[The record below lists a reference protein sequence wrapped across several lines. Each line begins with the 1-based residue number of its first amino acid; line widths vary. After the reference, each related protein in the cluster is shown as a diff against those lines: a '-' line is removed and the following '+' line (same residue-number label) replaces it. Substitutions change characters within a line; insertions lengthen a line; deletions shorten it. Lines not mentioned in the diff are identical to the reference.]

1 MPQPDSNTP
10 WLRFML
16 NAILASLTIDP
27 DRRVEDLQI
36 EREAAADMLAA
47 FQVQNAIEAA
57 FAAQAV
63 AAWHAARECYRRAA
77 LMSAS
82 FPATGRVFAT
92 AMSLSRMSLQR
103 VRAIAACRPAVRPAP
118 RAGMAKP
125 LAAVM
130 GRMNPYAKR
139 RTSRCR
145 QPARNGT
152 RGDELEQPHARGN
165 TNDTPSPAGIAGLD
179 LTAEERE
186 APQP

>member
-1 MPQPDSNTP
+1 
-10 WLRFML
+10 ML

-77 LMSAS
+77 LM
-82 FPATGRVFAT
+82 
-92 AMSLSRMSLQR
+92 QR